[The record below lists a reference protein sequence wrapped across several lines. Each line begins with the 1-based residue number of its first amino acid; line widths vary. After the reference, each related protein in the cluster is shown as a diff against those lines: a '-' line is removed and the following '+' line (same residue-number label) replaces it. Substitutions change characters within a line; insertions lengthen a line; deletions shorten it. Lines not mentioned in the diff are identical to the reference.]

1 MVGGETE
8 PEDWETLLEPLKEHA
23 DPLVRWAAAR
33 VEAHLDDADAD
44 AGKCSASG
52 ASLIVPDTGE
62 GTVLGALPLEL
73 QTSGEEVGSLAEG
86 DEAATEE
93 QTSGVKRASS
103 VVEDESSEQ
112 LAKRPRIGNE

>member
-1 MVGGETE
+1 M
-8 PEDWETLLEPLKEHA
+8 

-44 AGKCSASG
+44 AGECSAFG

-73 QTSGEEVGSLAEG
+73 QTSGEEVGTLAEG
-86 DEAATEE
+86 DEATTEG
-93 QTSGVKRASS
+93 QTSGVKRVSS
-103 VVEDESSEQ
+103 VVEDGTSEEP
-112 LAKRPRIGNE
+112 AKRARVGNE